1 MCRFSHPRRPRSAM
15 LPQQPALLALPVL
28 LLLIFAFVV
37 ALASSGQRQLD
48 LGPAA
53 AVEIDGERHQSH
65 PLPRDRA
72 VQFGDLALVE
82 KQLARP
88 FGLVIVAVAMAELGD
103 VGVDQPDPPLLP
115 PGIGFG
121 DRALA
126 EAKRLHFGAGQRDS
140 RLIFVLDRIIEP
152 RPPIL
157 GDDLFLVELG
167 GAGADHQRP
176 VIPAKAAI
184 ALGFSETGRNEIPAF
199 TGLTEREVLTAT
211 PHAEARRR
219 PRAGSPRRAES
230 SAGAGRRRNRGGRGR
245 AHI

>member
-1 MCRFSHPRRPRSAM
+1 MCRFSHPRRPPSAM

-88 FGLVIVAVAMAELGD
+88 FGLVIVAVAMAE
-103 VGVDQPDPPLLP
+103 
-115 PGIGFG
+115 
-121 DRALA
+121 
-126 EAKRLHFGAGQRDS
+126 
-140 RLIFVLDRIIEP
+140 
-152 RPPIL
+152 
-157 GDDLFLVELG
+157 
-167 GAGADHQRP
+167 
-176 VIPAKAAI
+176 
-184 ALGFSETGRNEIPAF
+184 T
-199 TGLTEREVLTAT
+199 REVGGDS
-211 PHAEARRR
+211 PS
-219 PRAGSPRRAES
+219 PPPPSPRH
-230 SAGAGRRRNRGGRGR
+230 G
-245 AHI
+245 